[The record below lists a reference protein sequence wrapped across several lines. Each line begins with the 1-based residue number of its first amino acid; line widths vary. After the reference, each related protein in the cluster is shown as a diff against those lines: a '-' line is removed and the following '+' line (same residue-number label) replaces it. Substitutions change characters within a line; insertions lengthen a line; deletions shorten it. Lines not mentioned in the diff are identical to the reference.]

1 MKPSLPLVVRLSLGH
16 WRLFGSVG
24 IGVLLAT
31 TIMAAGAI
39 YFDSLEDL
47 GLRRALAMESRESLD
62 LEIHVNNDSVSRTR
76 HNNTV
81 ASVLLAVDKNVGW
94 FTEDTQWS
102 ARSSTFRFPPTP
114 EQVLTGISRGQEPIG
129 SSAVFALLPDV
140 DERVNIISGRAPDT
154 ASLPEKGGR
163 PEIEV
168 MVSRADADK
177 FNLAIDTRYSVVPTW
192 NSDNSD
198 PSLLVTGIFDRADR
212 TDPFWRVLDDVLGFG
227 PDARAAPAVLVT
239 PGDSYLDVLGSLYPR
254 MSSNYGFLVPASTEK
269 LDARNADVV
278 LSGLNLLLRDGRGA
292 VDGFRMTTDIDRVIQ
307 DFDLRAFFNRAPM
320 TIVGIL
326 VLLLVLYYAVTL
338 ASLLVDAQRDE
349 FSLLRTRGAGSIQ
362 ISSVYG
368 VEAAV
373 IAIIAVAAGPPL
385 AALVV
390 HFAGYMPGVDGLNNG
405 AGLPVTITIAA
416 YQLAAL
422 GGLLSFAVML
432 VPAVRASR
440 VGLLLRRAGVARG
453 GGPSTFRRYY
463 LDLVLLLLLVPLFRS
478 LRSQGSLVG
487 ENLFSEAVIDQVTL
501 ASPALFLLIAG
512 LALLRLFPLSMEF
525 LARVLSSRF
534 MYRIIPETFVLGL
547 WQLARNPASYS
558 RLSLLFILTA
568 GLGVFAANFATTLER
583 SFEDRARYMLG
594 TDVRVDGIAQRRGA
608 DSTSILNEVDARPG
622 VAVSSPVLRRFGV
635 VTRPSSGTRYELL
648 AIDPDTFDAAAW
660 TRSDF
665 FDGTLQ
671 EQLSLIVRP
680 SPERGIEL
688 PEDSRWISARVKGFE
703 RSPDV
708 DLVATMRDA
717 NGRFYTL
724 LLGDLSP
731 SPTDSTGPF
740 SCEDDGSEFTAPDWC
755 EIGTTIIPSGELR
768 GEVSIIPERPVTLLG
783 IAVTLGLGE
792 GDTLVSG
799 SVLID
804 EINVTMSDRSKVT
817 VAKFDEPVGLQDWHN
832 MGTALLSD
840 SDTLRS
846 SGGLTEEGRLIHV
859 AELSWGRGE
868 FGQMRGFIYG
878 DPPAPVPVLASKALI
893 DITGIDVG
901 DEILVVQDRVK
912 MPIQIVSEIEFFPT
926 LNPNDDP
933 FIVAPLEPV
942 LSYINTSN
950 FALDIQ
956 YDEVWVRT
964 EPGEISNVAHSL
976 GNGFGSGITVDG
988 VVDLLSVSEELAADP
1003 LTKAGWNALLG
1014 MSFVVVLLVSAFGFM
1029 VHAYV
1034 TYQGRVGEFALLR
1047 TIGLSMRQLLALV
1060 AVEQIMV
1067 LLPAIA
1073 VGIVMGGR
1081 VGGTIVPYLSNSG
1094 DGLRSVPPTIG
1105 QIDWTGVALTLGTLG
1120 VVVVAVIVLVLIGV
1134 HRIAVQAV
1142 MRVAER

>member
-39 YFDSLEDL
+39 FFESLEDL
-47 GLRRALAMESRESLD
+47 GLRRALSEETAETLD
-62 LEIHVNNDSVSRTR
+62 LEIHANNDSVTRSR

-81 ASVLLAVDKNVGW
+81 ANVLLTVDKNAGW
-94 FTEDTQWS
+94 FTTETHW
-102 ARSSTFRFPPTP
+102 AVRSSTFRFPPTP
-114 EQVLTGISRGQEPIG
+114 DQVQTGISRGQEPIG

-140 DERVNIISGRAPDT
+140 HERVNIISGRAPNG
-154 ASLPEKGGR
+154 ASLPEEGDP

-168 MVSRADADK
+168 MVSREDADK
-177 FNLAIDTRYSVVPTW
+177 FNLALDTRYSVAPVWITD
-192 NSDNSD
+192 SSA
-198 PSLLVTGIFDRADR
+198 PSLVVTGIFDRTDR
-212 TDPFWRVLDDVLGFG
+212 TDPFWRVQDDVLGFG
-227 PDARAAPAVLVT
+227 PEARSAPAVLVT
-239 PGDSYLDVLGSLYPR
+239 PGDSYLDVLGPLYPK
-254 MSSNYGFLVPASTEK
+254 MSSSYGFLAPARIGEM
-269 LDARNADVV
+269 DARNAAAV
-278 LSGLNLLLRDGRGA
+278 LSGLNLLLREGRGA
-292 VDGFRMTTDIDRVIQ
+292 VPGFRMSTDLDLVIEE
-307 DFDLRAFFNRAPM
+307 FDLRAFFNRAPM

-326 VLLLVLYYAVTL
+326 VLLIVLYYAVTL

-349 FSLLRTRGAGSIQ
+349 FSLLRTRGAGSLQ

-368 VEAAV
+368 VEAAL
-373 IAIIAVAAGPPL
+373 IAIIAVVAGPPL

-390 HFAGYMPGVDGLNNG
+390 HFAGFMPGVDGLNNG
-405 AGLPVTITIAA
+405 AGLPVTITIDA

-422 GGLLSFAVML
+422 GGLLSFAAML
-432 VPAVRASR
+432 VPAIRASR
-440 VGLLLRRAGVARG
+440 VGLLLRRAGVTRG
-453 GGPSTFRRYY
+453 GGPSFFRRYY
-463 LDLVLLLLLVPLFRS
+463 LDLLLLLLVVLLFRQ

-487 ENLFSEAVIDQVTL
+487 ENLFGEAVIDQVTL
-501 ASPALFLLIAG
+501 ASPALFLLVAG
-512 LALLRLFPLSMEF
+512 LVLLRLFPLSMEL
-525 LARVLSSRF
+525 LARGLSSRF
-534 MYRIIPETFVLGL
+534 MYRIIPETIVLGL

-583 SFEDRARYMLG
+583 SFEDRARYTLG
-594 TDVRVDGIAQRRGA
+594 TDVRVDGIEQRRGA

-622 VAVSSPVLRRFGV
+622 VAVSSPVLRRFGI

-648 AIDPDTFDAAAW
+648 AIDPGTFDATAW

-665 FDGTLQ
+665 FEGTLR
-671 EQLSLIVRP
+671 EQLALIDRP

-688 PEDSRWISARVKGFE
+688 PEDSRWISARVRGFE

-724 LLGDLSP
+724 LLGDLGP
-731 SPTDSTGPF
+731 SPTDTTGLF
-740 SCEDDGSEFTAPDWC
+740 SCDDAGNEFTAPDWC

-783 IAVTLGLGE
+783 IAVTLGLGH

-804 EINVTMSDRSKVT
+804 EINVTMPDRSKVT
-817 VAKFDEPVGLQDWHN
+817 IAKFDESAGLQNWHN
-832 MGTALLSD
+832 MGTAPLSD

-846 SGGLTEEGRLIHV
+846 SGGLTEEGKLIHV
-859 AELSWGRGE
+859 AELRWGRGE

-878 DPPAPVPVLASKALI
+878 DPPAPVPVLASSALI

-912 MPIQIVSEIEFFPT
+912 MPILIVSEIEFFPT
-926 LNPNDDP
+926 LDPNDDP

-964 EPGEISNVAHSL
+964 EPGEISAVARSL
-976 GNGFGSGITVDG
+976 GNGLGSGVSIDG
-988 VVDLLSVSEELAADP
+988 VVDLLTVSEELAADP

-1034 TYQGRVGEFALLR
+1034 TYQARVGEFALLR

-1073 VGIVMGGR
+1073 VGILMGGR

-1094 DGLRSVPPTIG
+1094 DGLRSVPPTIS

-1120 VVVVAVIVLVLIGV
+1120 VVVVVVVVVVLIGV
-1134 HRIAVQAV
+1134 RRIALQAV

>member
-1 MKPSLPLVVRLSLGH
+1 VV
-16 WRLFGSVG
+16 
-24 IGVLLAT
+24 LAT

-47 GLRRALAMESRESLD
+47 GLRRALAMESSESLD
-62 LEIHVNNDSVSRTR
+62 LEIHANNDSVSRTR
-76 HNNTV
+76 HNNSV
-81 ASVLLAVDKNVGW
+81 ANVLLAVERDVGW
-94 FTEDTQWS
+94 FTDETEWS
-102 ARSSTFRFPPTP
+102 VRSSVFRFPATA
-114 EQVLTGISRGQEPIG
+114 EQIQTGIDRGVEPVG
-129 SSAVFALLPDV
+129 SGAVFALLPDIE
-140 DERVNIISGRAPDT
+140 DRINIVSGRPPDPGPFPVDGD
-154 ASLPEKGGR
+154 SPR
-163 PEIEV
+163 IEV
-168 MVSRADADK
+168 MVSRANAIN
-177 FNLAIDTRYSVVPTW
+177 FNLDLETPYSPGLVSVTESLNPTVI
-192 NSDNSD
+192 
-198 PSLLVTGIFDRADR
+198 VTGIYDRVDS
-212 TDPFWRVLDDVLGFG
+212 TSTFWRVLDDVLGFG

-239 PGDSYLDVLGSLYPR
+239 PGDSFLDVLGPLYPN
-254 MSSNYGFLVPASTEK
+254 MSSSYGFLAPANTEN
-269 LDARNADVV
+269 LDARNAESA
-278 LSGLNLLLRDGRGA
+278 LSNLNQLLRDGRA
-292 VDGFRMTTDIDRVIQ
+292 SVEGFRMTTDLDLVIEE
-307 DFDLRAFFNRAPM
+307 FDLRAFFNRAPM

-326 VLLLVLYYAVTL
+326 VLLIVLYYAVTL

-349 FSLLRTRGAGSIQ
+349 FSLLRTRGAGSLQ

-368 VEAAV
+368 VEAAL
-373 IAIIAVAAGPPL
+373 IAIVAVVAGPPL

-390 HFAGYMPGVDGLNNG
+390 HFAGFMPGVGGLNG
-405 AGLPVTITIAA
+405 GDGLPVDISIAA

-422 GGLLSFAVML
+422 GGLLSFFAML
-432 VPAVRASR
+432 VPALRASR
-440 VGLLLRRAGVARG
+440 VGLLIRRAGVSRG
-453 GGPSTFRRYY
+453 GGPSFFRRYY
-463 LDLVLLLLLVPLFRS
+463 LDLVLLLLVVLLFGQ

-487 ENLFSEAVIDQVTL
+487 ENLFGEAVVDQVTL

-512 LALLRLFPLSMEF
+512 LVLLRLFPLSMEF
-525 LARVLSSRF
+525 LARGLSSRF
-534 MYRIIPETFVLGL
+534 MYRLSPETFVLGL

-583 SFEDRARYMLG
+583 SFEDRARYTLG

-608 DSTSILNEVDARPG
+608 DSMSILDEVDSRPG

-635 VTRPSSGTRYELL
+635 VTRPASGIRYELL
-648 AIDPDTFDAAAW
+648 AIDPGTFDATAW

-665 FDGTLQ
+665 FQGTLR
-671 EQLSLIVRP
+671 EQLALIDRP

-688 PEDSRWISARVKGFE
+688 PDDSRWISARVKGFE

-731 SPTDSTGPF
+731 SPTDSTGLF
-740 SCEDDGSEFTAPDWC
+740 SCPDTGDELIAPDWC
-755 EIGTTIIPSGELR
+755 EIGTTITPSGELR
-768 GEVSIIPERPVTLLG
+768 GEISIIPERPVTLLG
-783 IAVTLGLGE
+783 FAVTLGLGE
-792 GDTLVSG
+792 GDTLISG

-804 EINVTMSDRSKVT
+804 EINVTMPDRRVVT
-817 VAKFDEPVGLQDWHN
+817 VAKFDEPAGLQNWHN

-840 SDTLRS
+840 GDTLRS
-846 SGGLTEEGRLIHV
+846 SGGLTEEGMLIHV
-859 AELSWGRGE
+859 AELRWGRGE

-878 DPPAPVPVLASKALI
+878 DTPAPVPVLASSALI

-912 MPIQIVSEIEFFPT
+912 MPIQVVSEIEFFPT

-942 LSYINTSN
+942 LSYVNTSN

-964 EPGEISNVAHSL
+964 EPGEITGVARSL
-976 GNGFGSGITVDG
+976 GNGFGSGVSVDG
-988 VVDLLSVSEELAADP
+988 VVDLLTVSEELAADP

-1034 TYQGRVGEFALLR
+1034 TYQDRVGEFALLR

-1094 DGLRSVPPTIG
+1094 DGLRSVPPTIT

-1134 HRIAVQAV
+1134 RRIAVQAV